1 MTEKFAEPDHFTN
14 RELSWLDFNYRVLEE
29 ARDKEN
35 PLLERLKF
43 LAITASNLDEF
54 FMVRVASLKKMVSVD
69 YKKPDAA
76 GLTPRAQLHAINEKT
91 HQMTDKQYNTWNR
104 TLLKLLG
111 EHQINLR
118 KIHQLTDKQMEFIKH
133 YFEQEIYPVVTPM
146 AVDSARPF
154 PLIVNTSLN
163 IAALIYKEDEPKKK
177 EFATVQVPT
186 IFPRVV
192 KLPDAPNDFILLE
205 EIIKHYLA
213 RFFLGYKLKETAC
226 YRIMRNMDMDVAEQD
241 ASDLLKEIEEQLK
254 KRERSAVI
262 RLEVEAEISKHLSKR
277 LVKALKV
284 DEDEI
289 YRIKGPLDLT
299 FLGKLAGQ
307 IEGHRALVYPPFKP
321 YLASHLQ
328 TANLFELIRSQDI
341 FLHHPY
347 DSFQTVVDF
356 IRQAAHDPDVLAIK
370 MTLYRV
376 SGDSPIIRYLGE
388 AAENG
393 KQVTV
398 LLEVKARFD
407 EENNIHWAQ
416 ELEKAGCHVIYGL
429 IGLKTHCKLTL
440 VVRREADGIRRYMHM
455 GTGNYNDITARFY
468 TDLGLLT
475 ADAEMGIDASN
486 IFNMISGYSEPPV
499 FHQLTIAPHWLRS
512 ELVDQIEQEAELARQ
527 GKPAIIK
534 MKMNSLSDTE
544 MIKALYQ
551 ASEAGVK
558 IELLI
563 RGICCLRA
571 GVKGLSENITVHS
584 IVGRLLEHSR
594 IYYFGAGGE
603 ERLYLSSADLMHR
616 NLNRRVELLFPIQDE
631 KIRQRIMAEF
641 GQMFADNVKTRVL
654 RADGSYHKLDK
665 RGKQQFSSQQW
676 FMEAAE
682 KKSEA
687 EAIELKSKSRVFI
700 PMKQEEDEE

>member
-1 MTEKFAEPDHFTN
+1 MTEKFAESDHFMN

-43 LAITASNLDEF
+43 LAITASNMDEF
-54 FMVRVASLKKMVSVD
+54 FMVRVASLKKMISVD

-76 GLTPRAQLHAINEKT
+76 GMTPREQLHAINDKT
-91 HQMTDKQYNTWNR
+91 HQMTEKQYNTWNR
-104 TLLKLLG
+104 TLFKLLTD
-111 EHQINLR
+111 HQINLR
-118 KIHQLTDKQMEFIKH
+118 KIHQLNAKQQEFIKH

-163 IAALIYKEDEPKKK
+163 IAALIYKEGEPKKK
-177 EFATVQVPT
+177 EFTTIQVPT

-205 EIIKHYLA
+205 EIIEHYLE
-213 RFFLGYKLKETAC
+213 RFFIGYKIKETAC
-226 YRIMRNMDMDVAEQD
+226 YRIMRNMDMDVVEQD

-254 KRERSAVI
+254 KRERSTVI

-299 FLGKLAGQ
+299 FLGKLASQ
-307 IEGHRALVYPPFKP
+307 VEGHHALFYPPFKP
-321 YLASHLQ
+321 YQAVQLQ
-328 TANLFELIRSQDI
+328 ATNLFELIRKQDV

-356 IRQAAHDPDVLAIK
+356 IRQAADDPDVLAIK

-416 ELEKAGCHVIYGL
+416 ELEKTGCHVIYGL

-468 TDLGLLT
+468 TDMGLLT

-499 FHQLTIAPHWLRS
+499 FHQLIIAPHWLRS
-512 ELVDQIEQEAELARQ
+512 ELVARIKQEAQLARR
-527 GKPAIIK
+527 GKTAIIK

-544 MIKALYQ
+544 MIQTLYE
-551 ASEAGVK
+551 ASQSGVK

-571 GVKGLSENITVHS
+571 GIKGLSENITVHS

-603 ERLYLSSADLMHR
+603 NLLYLSSADLMHR

-631 KIRQRIMAEF
+631 EIKERIMTEF
-641 GQMFADNVKTRVL
+641 DQMFADNVKTRIL
-654 RADGSYHKLDK
+654 REDGTYHKLDK
-665 RGKQQFSSQQW
+665 RGKQQISSQQR

-682 KKSEA
+682 KKSET
-687 EAIELKSKSRVFI
+687 EAIEQKSKSRVFI
-700 PMKQEEDEE
+700 PMKQEKDGE